1 MSKADATVEA
11 EILRA
16 FLWAFKANLWP
27 VGYLEPWVLR
37 TSFSLFYITL
47 CNLYNVTH
55 MNWLFARL

>member
-1 MSKADATVEA
+1 MQLLKA

-47 CNLYNVTH
+47 VTYTTS
-55 MNWLFARL
+55 RI